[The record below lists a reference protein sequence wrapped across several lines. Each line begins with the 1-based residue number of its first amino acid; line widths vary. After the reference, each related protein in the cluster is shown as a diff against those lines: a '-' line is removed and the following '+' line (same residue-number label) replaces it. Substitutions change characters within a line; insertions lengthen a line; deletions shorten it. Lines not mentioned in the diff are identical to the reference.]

1 MIQIQNEN
9 TFDIVK
15 ERKDSNTIVI
25 TCKKKERTC
34 DICSSVKKRLDVQVV
49 KYPIVDKYL
58 GRVIMTKS
66 VCEDC
71 LDDVMEILNNLKD
84 KYQGRR
90 ELS

>member
-1 MIQIQNEN
+1 MNIQNEQSY
-9 TFDIVK
+9 DIVK
-15 ERKDSNTIVI
+15 ERHSQDVIVV
-25 TCKKKERTC
+25 TYKKKEIGC
-34 DICSSVKKRLDVQVV
+34 DICKSLKKSKDISTI
-49 KYPIVDKYL
+49 KYPIL
-58 GRVIMTKS
+58 NRHMGRLIMTKS